1 MMIAS
6 GPVQHVPTLVSIYEL
21 GLNEWY
27 RVAEFRLN
35 AKGSVELRLCNGSSC
50 PLALHW
56 YREGIETPATVPLVT
71 AADGPEFM
79 RALLRPFLMSYCRI
93 VDESPRPAGQSETGS
108 PQQWRHRPV
117 GTA

>member
-1 MMIAS
+1 MIPS
-6 GPVQHVPTLVSIYEL
+6 SPVQHIPTLVSIYEL

-35 AKGSVELRLCNGSSC
+35 AQGSVELRLHNGSAC

-56 YREGIETPATVPLVT
+56 YREGIETPATVPPVT
-71 AADGPEFM
+71 AADGPDFM

-93 VDESPRPAGQSETGS
+93 VDESPRPAIHPGADS
-108 PQQWRHRPV
+108 PQRWQHHRV